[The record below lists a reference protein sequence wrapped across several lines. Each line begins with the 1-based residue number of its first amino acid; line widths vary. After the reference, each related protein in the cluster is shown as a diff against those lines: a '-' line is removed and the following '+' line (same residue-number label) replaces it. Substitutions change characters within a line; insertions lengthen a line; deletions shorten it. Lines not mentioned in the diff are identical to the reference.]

1 MLGARTLSV
10 SGSQLFTID
19 SFRETGRPLLSILAD
34 PNSIFIQALA
44 KFKHRSLYTNIINDR
59 SAVYYTTS
67 ISRIDPYANLNKVK
81 LNYLPGYDC
90 VLLDPDNPVSPKD
103 EEVLPSFTRRL
114 AVDTRTMA
122 NKLPT
127 LFFLLFFLPIGT
139 VLFLVNSGVQSV
151 LSRQR
156 IRMHE
161 LGKAGIDIGVY
172 RIPLT
177 IDDVRRTAEDMLENL
192 NSTQPQAYLP
202 AGREELAA
210 TAPRSPPLSPTRPRT
225 TSSHS
230 AKPADPTAALD
241 GAAAAAA
248 AAPPERRLVE
258 RQLEFPTLALTP
270 HQFAM
275 IEALDQVGFRKYPVY
290 IRHDRHSHAAL
301 IVRMNKKSFDEGK
314 VVVRHWLDGFEV

>member
-1 MLGARTLSV
+1 M

-44 KFKHRSLYTNIINDR
+44 KFKHRSLYTNITNDR

-67 ISRIDPYANLNKVK
+67 ISCIDPYANLDKVK
-81 LNYLPGYDC
+81 LNYLPGYDR

-114 AVDTRTMA
+114 AVDTRIMA
-122 NKLPT
+122 NNLPT

-192 NSTQPQAYLP
+192 NSTQRQAYLP

-241 GAAAAAA
+241 GAAAR
-248 AAPPERRLVE
+248 PERRLVE
-258 RQLEFPTLALTP
+258 PEFPTLALTP

-275 IEALDQVGFRKYPVY
+275 IQALDQVGFRKYPVY

-301 IVRMNKKSFDEGK
+301 IVRRNKKSFDEGK
-314 VVVRHWLDGFEV
+314 VVVRHWLDEFEV

>member
-1 MLGARTLSV
+1 V

-34 PNSIFIQALA
+34 SNSIFIQALA

-67 ISRIDPYANLNKVK
+67 ISRIDPYADLNRVK
-81 LNYLPGYDC
+81 LNYLPGYDR

-103 EEVLPSFTRRL
+103 EEVLPSFTQRL
-114 AVDTRTMA
+114 TVDTRTMA

-139 VLFLVNSGVQSV
+139 ILFLVNSGVQSV

-161 LGKAGIDIGVY
+161 LGKAGIDVGVY

-192 NSTQPQAYLP
+192 SSTQRQAYLP
-202 AGREELAA
+202 AGSEELAA
-210 TAPRSPPLSPTRPRT
+210 TGPRSPPLSPTRPRT

-248 AAPPERRLVE
+248 RPERRLVE
-258 RQLEFPTLALTP
+258 RQPEFPTLALTP

-275 IEALDQVGFRKYPVY
+275 IQALDQVGFRKYPVY

-301 IVRMNKKSFDEGK
+301 IVRSNKKSFDEGK
-314 VVVRHWLDGFEV
+314 VVVRHWLNGIEV

>member
-1 MLGARTLSV
+1 M

-44 KFKHRSLYTNIINDR
+44 KFKHRSLYTNITNDR

-67 ISRIDPYANLNKVK
+67 ISCIDPYADLDNVK
-81 LNYLPGYDC
+81 LNYLPGYDR

-103 EEVLPSFTRRL
+103 EEVLPSLTQCL
-114 AVDTRTMA
+114 AVDTRTMV
-122 NKLPT
+122 NRLPA
-127 LFFLLFFLPIGT
+127 LLFFFPVGI
-139 VLFLVNSGVQSV
+139 VLFLINSGIQSV
-151 LSRQR
+151 LSHQR

-177 IDDVRRTAEDMLENL
+177 IDGVRRTAEDMFENL
-192 NSTQPQAYLP
+192 NSTQRQAYLP
-202 AGREELAA
+202 AGSEELAT
-210 TAPRSPPLSPTRPRT
+210 TAPRT

-230 AKPADPTAALD
+230 AKPADPIAAPD
-241 GAAAAAA
+241 GAAAR
-248 AAPPERRLVE
+248 PERRLVE

-275 IEALDQVGFRKYPVY
+275 IQALDQVGFRKYPVY

-301 IVRMNKKSFDEGK
+301 IVRRNKKNFDEGK
-314 VVVRHWLDGFEV
+314 VVVRHWLDEFEV

>member
-1 MLGARTLSV
+1 M

-81 LNYLPGYDC
+81 LNYLPGYDR

-103 EEVLPSFTRRL
+103 EVLPPFTQRL

-192 NSTQPQAYLP
+192 NSTQRQAYLP
-202 AGREELAA
+202 AESEELAA
-210 TAPRSPPLSPTRPRT
+210 TAPRT

-248 AAPPERRLVE
+248 AAAARPERRLVE

-275 IEALDQVGFRKYPVY
+275 IQALDQVGFRKYPVY

-301 IVRMNKKSFDEGK
+301 IVRKNKKSFDEGK
-314 VVVRHWLDGFEV
+314 IVVRHWLDGFEV

>member
-1 MLGARTLSV
+1 M
-10 SGSQLFTID
+10 
-19 SFRETGRPLLSILAD
+19 TGVQTCALPIC
-34 PNSIFIQALA
+34 IFIQALA

-67 ISRIDPYANLNKVK
+67 ISRIDPYVNLNKVK
-81 LNYLPGYDC
+81 LNYLPGYGR
-90 VLLDPDNPVSPKD
+90 VLLDPDNPVSPKG
-103 EEVLPSFTRRL
+103 EEVLPSFTQRL

-127 LFFLLFFLPIGT
+127 LFFLLFFIPIGT
-139 VLFLVNSGVQSV
+139 VLFLVNSGIQSV

-192 NSTQPQAYLP
+192 NSAQRQACLP
-202 AGREELAA
+202 AGSEELAA
-210 TAPRSPPLSPTRPRT
+210 TAPHSPPLSPTRPRT
-225 TSSHS
+225 TSHS

-241 GAAAAAA
+241 GAAAVAAA
-248 AAPPERRLVE
+248 AARSERRLVE

-275 IEALDQVGFRKYPVY
+275 IQALDQVGFRKYPVY
-290 IRHDRHSHAAL
+290 IRRDRHSHAAL
-301 IVRMNKKSFDEGK
+301 IVRRNKKNFDEGK
-314 VVVRHWLDGFEV
+314 VVVRHWLDEFEV